1 MRLPQLPPQPMRR
14 EDEPGYEKEI
24 WHPQWQCFC
33 CWDTGKVQPHLA
45 RLVIS
50 GYNYNRDRLPICQ
63 APGCSAGSN
72 YLHLEDE
79 IDMRLVSAIC
89 QELDRIEREN
99 WRQTTLNKVALIQ
112 ERIKQTTVAKGLRQ
126 RDRIAC
132 RMAYRTPYDNREVQ
146 QQKAEIEAIS
156 PQSWAAMSK
165 AYLGGNDE

>member
-1 MRLPQLPPQPMRR
+1 MRLPQLPPEPMRR

-33 CWDTGKVQPHLA
+33 CQDTGKVQPHLV

-50 GYNYNRDRLPICQ
+50 GYNYDRDRLPVCQ

-112 ERIKQTTVAKGLRQ
+112 EQINQTAVAKSLRQ
-126 RDRIAC
+126 RDR
-132 RMAYRTPYDNREVQ
+132 TSYDNREVQ
-146 QQKAEIEAIS
+146 QQKVEIEAIS
-156 PQSWAAMSK
+156 PQSWSAMRK
-165 AYLGGNDE
+165 AYLGGDDE

>member
-14 EDEPGYEKEI
+14 EDELGYEKEI

-50 GYNYNRDRLPICQ
+50 GYDYDRDRLPVCQ
-63 APGCSAGSN
+63 APGCIAGSN

-112 ERIKQTTVAKGLRQ
+112 ERIQQTTVAKSLRQ
-126 RDRIAC
+126 SDRNHDEQIIA
-132 RMAYRTPYDNREVQ
+132 
-146 QQKAEIEAIS
+146 AERHQVALAEADKTVV
-156 PQSWAAMSK
+156 ANCGEE
-165 AYLGGNDE
+165 L